1 MADLR
6 LARFDAAASGG
17 EGLGGLGADVV
28 CVFGAPRV
36 VRWRS
41 RTAAMARRG
50 GLVYVT
56 GQGTVLLSSHRML
69 VRTCADSRTPAVTAA
84 VFHVGP
90 HRLAVGALRGGD
102 VAAAR
107 RWLRA
112 LGEEHDA
119 PQLLTDGGWHASD
132 GVEVRGL
139 PDGTAVVS
147 L

>member
-1 MADLR
+1 MADVR
-6 LARFDAAASGG
+6 VARFDTASSRSDA
-17 EGLGGLGADVV
+17 LGGVDADVV

-41 RTAAMARRG
+41 RTAAMARRN

-69 VRTCADSRTPAVTAA
+69 VRACAATRMPSVTAA
-84 VFHVGP
+84 VFHLGSR
-90 HRLAVGALRGGD
+90 RLAVGALRDGD

-112 LGEEHDA
+112 LGEQHDA

-132 GVEVRGL
+132 GVEMRVL
-139 PDGTAVVS
+139 PDGAAVVS

>member
-1 MADLR
+1 MADVR
-6 LARFDAAASGG
+6 VARFDAASSPPDA
-17 EGLGGLGADVV
+17 LGRVDADVI

-69 VRTCADSRTPAVTAA
+69 VRACASSRAPWVTGA
-84 VFHVGP
+84 VFHLGSQ
-90 HRLAVGALRGGD
+90 RLAVGASCGD
-102 VAAAR
+102 VVAAR

-112 LGEEHDA
+112 LADEHDA
-119 PQLLTDGGWHASD
+119 PQLLTDGGWHASRD
-132 GVEVRGL
+132 VEMRVL
-139 PDGTAVVS
+139 PDGAALVS